1 MEYYHLKSME
11 KHNYFIEP
19 KRQTSSASCNVM
31 RSQSSFPIHAS
42 CCWNESSVE
51 PNLVVSE
58 TSRDFASKFV
68 SKVITD
74 EYQTCVVSESPTLQR
89 DIRCGE
95 FQLES

>member
-1 MEYYHLKSME
+1 MKSME

-31 RSQSSFPIHAS
+31 RTQSAFPIHAS
-42 CCWNESSVE
+42 RCWNESSVE

-68 SKVITD
+68 SNVIPNRWI
-74 EYQTCVVSESPTLQR
+74 SNM
-89 DIRCGE
+89 
-95 FQLES
+95 